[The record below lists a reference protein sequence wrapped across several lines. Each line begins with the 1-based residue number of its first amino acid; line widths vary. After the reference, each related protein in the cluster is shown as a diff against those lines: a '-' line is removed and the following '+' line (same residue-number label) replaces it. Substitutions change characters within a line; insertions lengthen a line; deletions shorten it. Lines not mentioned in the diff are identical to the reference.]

1 MNWITIS
8 TLFSIWKRGLVLSNV
23 ILNLTN
29 TCTHL
34 RCDAVQCWT
43 TAPAKAPAAIRD
55 CRSLP
60 LVWMEYCRTQ
70 NETKHIQMRRQHGPH
85 SVVPL
90 VNPFTKENMLLCCE
104 TNCFLF
110 LYFSGAR
117 HALNAQLCA
126 WRDIFRSGYILC
138 WLVVIPLLPY
148 VPPPPQATHTCC
160 TCMWM
165 NPWEWQRLP
174 CISTHSSTASM
185 QHIRIGYMHVFAVH
199 SPNPKAECTNPTQAQ
214 VHAPFVLTTTTR
226 GLRMHFKIVLFH
238 LWTSD
243 SLETDF
249 KLVSCS
255 ISDMGFFS
263 YIP

>member
-1 MNWITIS
+1 
-8 TLFSIWKRGLVLSNV
+8 
-23 ILNLTN
+23 
-29 TCTHL
+29 
-34 RCDAVQCWT
+34 
-43 TAPAKAPAAIRD
+43 
-55 CRSLP
+55 
-60 LVWMEYCRTQ
+60 
-70 NETKHIQMRRQHGPH
+70 MRRQHGPH

-117 HALNAQLCA
+117 HALNTQLCA

-255 ISDMGFFS
+255 ISDMGFFFVHTL
-263 YIP
+263 IPMTMRRKHAHVSIMRMWYRINRLSHSGDQFLCLYLHISPSVFMWVFTHIFCIHVLQKPGRCNGMSFISISH